1 MRLLPPP
8 GFDSAY
14 GGIMSVG
21 NVGKTAYCQTARESS
36 QTARKTVAVT
46 DQCYCYVVTKELF
59 DKAVNGN
66 PDING

>member
-1 MRLLPPP
+1 
-8 GFDSAY
+8 
-14 GGIMSVG
+14 MSVG

-46 DQCYCYVVTKELF
+46 GHCYCYVVTKELF
-59 DKAVNGN
+59 DNAVNGN